1 MGLSHGLFICFLLL
15 GGVELCYPQTTS
27 PGETYYSLPSRP
39 PVVVECLEAQL
50 VVTVSKNLF
59 GTGKLVR
66 PADLTLGPENCEP
79 LVSMDADDVVRFEVG
94 LHECGNGMQVR
105 LGPLGG
111 RGECGCRARER
122 WGWAR
127 ALSLAGDREQ
137 LRPEAWDW
145 QLGVVESACL

>member
-1 MGLSHGLFICFLLL
+1 MGLSYRFFVCFLLL
-15 GGVELCYPQTTS
+15 GGTELCFPQTTPDKS
-27 PGETYYSLPSRP
+27 HPSLPSSP

-79 LVSMDADDVVRFEVG
+79 LLSVDTDDVVKFEVG
-94 LHECGNGMQVR
+94 LHKCGNSVQVR

-111 RGECGCRARER
+111 PGEFGCRADPQGEVGLGQIPFVGGRE
-122 WGWAR
+122 W
-127 ALSLAGDREQ
+127 
-137 LRPEAWDW
+137 LRPEAGHW
-145 QLGVVESACL
+145 

>member
-1 MGLSHGLFICFLLL
+1 MGLSYGLFICSLLL
-15 GGVELCYPQTTS
+15 GGMGLCYSQTTWW
-27 PGETYYSLPSRP
+27 GETPYPLPSRP

-50 VVTVSKNLF
+50 VVTVSKDLF

-79 LVSMDADDVVRFEVG
+79 LGSVDTDDVVRFEVG
-94 LHECGNGMQVR
+94 LHECGNGVQVR

-127 ALSLAGDREQ
+127 ALSLVEGRGQ
-137 LRPEAWDW
+137 LRPEAWNW
-145 QLGVVESACL
+145 